1 MTTKPKAKKYRIRR
15 GSSLRVGAKK
25 DTPQAVVGSD
35 VSTPTEVAAEQ
46 SIDEIRKEGLTGRQL
61 RMARRVAQ
69 KYNLPATSD
78 FDAVRLLRAKG
89 IDPFQRATN
98 LELVPQTQGQ
108 GSPAVQLPQTV
119 PAAQANLPSTE
130 VNTEAQ
136 RAYEIQ
142 KIQRD
147 IAKRRRRKL
156 NLLLTRLS
164 FFVLLP
170 TLIVGYYYYKI
181 ATPMYATHS
190 EFIIQKADAQTSASI
205 GSLFGGTGLA
215 TSQDSIA
222 VQSYLQ
228 SRDAM
233 LRLDQEHG
241 FKLHFTQDN
250 IDPIQRLDADS
261 SSEDAYKIYQR
272 NVLISYDPTDGIIQM
287 EVIAA
292 DPQVSATYSRA
303 LISYAEEQ
311 VDSLTT
317 RLRNDQ
323 MKGAIAS
330 YEEAEKELKLAQERV
345 VELQEQSN
353 IISGDIEITMLTT
366 EISAMQAELNKS
378 ELLLE
383 ELKSNTR
390 PNPAKV
396 AQQER
401 KIKALR
407 DKIADRRDKLTES
420 TPDGKSIARI
430 NSELAM
436 ALANQE
442 TRGLMLQAALQQK
455 ETANIE
461 ASRQTRYLSL
471 GVSPIPPDT
480 PTYPRKFENT
490 ILAFLIFS
498 GIYLMMSLTASVLRE
513 QVTS

>member
-1 MTTKPKAKKYRIRR
+1 MTRSNAPPISSWSPKHR
-15 GSSLRVGAKK
+15 
-25 DTPQAVVGSD
+25 
-35 VSTPTEVAAEQ
+35 
-46 SIDEIRKEGLTGRQL
+46 
-61 RMARRVAQ
+61 
-69 KYNLPATSD
+69 
-78 FDAVRLLRAKG
+78 
-89 IDPFQRATN
+89 
-98 LELVPQTQGQ
+98 
-108 GSPAVQLPQTV
+108 
-119 PAAQANLPSTE
+119 
-130 VNTEAQ
+130 
-136 RAYEIQ
+136 
-142 KIQRD
+142 RD

-156 NLLLTRLS
+156 NLLLVRLC

-170 TLIVGYYYYKI
+170 TLIVGYYYYNI
-181 ATPMYATHS
+181 ATPMYATNS
-190 EFIIQKADAQTSASI
+190 QFVIQKADAQTSASI

-241 FKLHFTQDN
+241 YKAHFTQDS

-261 SSEDAYKIYQR
+261 SNEDAYKLYQR
-272 NVLISYDPTDGIIQM
+272 NVTISYDPTDGIIQM

-292 DPQVSATYSRA
+292 DPEVSAAYSRA

-330 YEEAEKELKLAQERV
+330 YEEAEQELKKAQERV

-383 ELKSNTR
+383 ELKANTR

-407 DKIADRRDKLTES
+407 DKIADRRDQLTES

-480 PTYPRKFENT
+480 PTYPRKLENT

-498 GIYLMMSLTASVLRE
+498 GIYLMMSLTASILRE